1 MVEETADLSIKLY
14 QQYNLANVVY
24 EEVCAGTEQCN
35 VVDEQQNLVD
45 EQEHLVDEHENLVD
59 EQENSVDE
67 HENLEDEQDAI
78 IKQDNAEDG
87 EILVLPV
94 SREIQ
99 ILTNGEI
106 Q

>member
-1 MVEETADLSIKLY
+1 M
-14 QQYNLANVVY
+14 
-24 EEVCAGTEQCN
+24 
-35 VVDEQQNLVD
+35 
-45 EQEHLVDEHENLVD
+45 DEHENLVD